1 MAIAFEDKNKKLKE
15 IDNEYLTNYV
25 NMRKYPTILFAM
37 VKIME
42 MSSIEQNQIVMFLC
56 NSI

>member
-1 MAIAFEDKNKKLKE
+1 MISKSLE
-15 IDNEYLTNYV
+15 EYLTNYV

-37 VKIME
+37 SIIMG
-42 MSSIEQNQIVMFLC
+42 MSNIEQNQIVMFLC